1 MLEYRILGPVEVVGE
16 TGPLTLGGQRQR
28 AVLALLLL
36 NVGSVVSTDRIIDEV
51 WGEQPPKAVRAAL
64 HNVVAQLRRLIGV
77 ETLVR
82 KPPGYVLRAEL
93 DQVDLGRFER
103 LVAEARSQGA
113 EQRSRTLREALALWR
128 GSPLAD
134 LAFETFALGEIRR
147 LEELRLEA
155 LEARIDADLELG
167 GGAELVGELER
178 LVAEHPLRERL
189 RGELML
195 ALYRAGR
202 QSEALQGYHD
212 ARRSLVEELG
222 IEPSPPLRQL
232 YRWMLQQKAG
242 LERAPPVRPVEDHFG
257 DVVKALLSGQLVPI
271 LGVGANQP
279 DVPAGDGLPGPAE
292 VAEQLARSFDCPPE
306 HARDLAHVAEYIA
319 MTRGVGPLYDSL
331 HALFDRDCAPGL
343 VHRALAEL
351 AGVLRASGIAY
362 QLIITTNFDQLLE
375 QAFKDAG
382 EECDVVSYLTLGRDH
397 GKFLHVPPE
406 GAAKLVEIPN
416 TYADLSLERRTVI
429 LKIQGGVDRGAERE
443 WESFVVS
450 EDDHIDYLA
459 QADITVIVPVS
470 LAAKLRRSHL
480 LFLGYPLHEWSLR
493 VLLHRVWGRERVGY
507 QSWAIGAAPDAIE
520 QQAWRQRG
528 IDTIDLPLEEYLEAL
543 QTRVEAEVGT

>member
-1 MLEYRILGPVEVVGE
+1 VLEYRILGPVEVVDE
-16 TGPLTLGGQRQR
+16 TGPLSLGGQRQR

-36 NVGSVVSTDRIIDEV
+36 NVGSVVSTDRIVDEV
-51 WGEQPPKAVRAAL
+51 WGEQPPKTVTTSL
-64 HNVVAQLRRLIGV
+64 QNVVSQLRRLLGT

-82 KPPGYVLRAEL
+82 RPPGYALQVER

-103 LVAEARSQGA
+103 LVAGARSQGA
-113 EQRSRTLREALALWR
+113 EERSRTLREALALWR

-134 LAFETFALGEIRR
+134 LAFETFALSEIRR

-167 GGAELVGELER
+167 SGGELVGELER
-178 LVAEHPLRERL
+178 LVVEHPLRERL
-189 RGELML
+189 RGQHML

-202 QSEALQGYHD
+202 QSDALQTYHD
-212 ARRSLVEELG
+212 ARKSLVDELG
-222 IEPSPPLRQL
+222 IEP
-232 YRWMLQQKAG
+232 
-242 LERAPPVRPVEDHFG
+242 
-257 DVVKALLSGQLVPI
+257 I
-271 LGVGANQP
+271 LGVGVNHPNAA
-279 DVPAGDGLPGPAE
+279 VGDGPPGPAE
-292 VAEQLARSFDCPPE
+292 VAEQLAKSFDCPPE

-331 HALFDRDCAPGL
+331 HALFDRDCAPGA

-351 AGVLRASGIAY
+351 AGVLRARGVSY
-362 QLIITTNFDQLLE
+362 QLVITTNFDRLLE
-375 QAFKDAG
+375 QAFSDAG
-382 EECDVVSYLTLGRDH
+382 EECDVVSYLTLGRYH
-397 GKFLHVPPE
+397 GKFHHVAPD

-429 LKIQGGVDRGAERE
+429 LKIQGGVDRGPGRE

-459 QADITVIVPVS
+459 QADIAVVVPVT
-470 LAAKLRRSHL
+470 LPAKLRRSHL

-493 VLLHRVWGRERVGY
+493 VLLHRFWGRERVGY
-507 QSWAIGAAPDAIE
+507 QSWAIGAAADAIE
-520 QQAWRQRG
+520 QQVWRQRG
-528 IDTIDLPLEEYLEAL
+528 IDTIDLPLEAYVESLKS
-543 QTRVEAEVGT
+543 RIEAEVRA